1 MSAVMVQST
10 YTPALAE
17 LGEPGSGAARHEA
30 AGGHDLD
37 RIDPHLVV
45 VAHLVA
51 DLIEGVDLRAGVVG
65 VPGGGGDLR
74 PGGDHPRPAHIP
86 VVYGLAHGHV
96 DVVPR
101 PQALSTGDA
110 DAEQFAGGA
119 RGVEG
124 EAGDL
129 MGAVVGV
136 FDGGTGGEQMVV
148 GLDETGHKR
157 GAGQVEAP
165 DVGNGQVGPGG
176 QVRLRLGDGAHEQ
189 DALVVQQHG
198 AAASGAPGGL
208 GRARALAVGPDVGNI
223 ADDLE
228 SAGRVATAPRDE
240 AVGGQQNGRA
250 AVEALT
256 AISGRS
262 GPPGDLTGGREGIV
276 GHEARIAGFRGS
288 GASASQ
294 DGTPRVRARP
304 AQPRGMMKELPS
316 AKGKPGLSTAST
328 TGWASS
334 MRPSVSKLCSPSG
347 PEEARRRE

>member
-1 MSAVMVQST
+1 MTHELSPATNPVYIQTALREALQQPDLELRDLELLRHKPGRRALIAYTIARPGQPPQTLLGKQRVKGVDKHGYHIQRALWQQGFDLPGLAVPEALALLPDARLWLQRKAAGEPATRYLTPDSP
-10 YTPALAE
+10 PALWARI
-17 LGEPGSGAARHEA
+17 GAA
-30 AGGHDLD
+30 
-37 RIDPHLVV
+37 I
-45 VAHLVA
+45 
-51 DLIEGVDLRAGVVG
+51 
-65 VPGGGGDLR
+65 
-74 PGGDHPRPAHIP
+74 
-86 VVYGLAHGHV
+86 
-96 DVVPR
+96 
-101 PQALSTGDA
+101 
-110 DAEQFAGGA
+110 
-119 RGVEG
+119 
-124 EAGDL
+124 
-129 MGAVVGV
+129 
-136 FDGGTGGEQMVV
+136 
-148 GLDETGHKR
+148 
-157 GAGQVEAP
+157 
-165 DVGNGQVGPGG
+165 
-176 QVRLRLGDGAHEQ
+176 
-189 DALVVQQHG
+189 
-198 AAASGAPGGL
+198 ASL
-208 GRARALAVGPDVGNI
+208 HRTNITTERRWNI